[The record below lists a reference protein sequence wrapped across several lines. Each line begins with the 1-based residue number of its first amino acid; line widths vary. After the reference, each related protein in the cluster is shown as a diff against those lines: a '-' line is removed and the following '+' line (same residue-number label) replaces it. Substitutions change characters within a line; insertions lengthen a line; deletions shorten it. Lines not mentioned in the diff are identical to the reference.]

1 MMKRFLFLLLCLM
14 PVSHAA
20 EEPVVVLDAEF
31 WFMPRHADV
40 VAEHYGVR
48 AAVNKL
54 IAEPEAYLALRYPD
68 NETGDLWGQEL
79 QAWLVSLGIVSDR
92 IELQPGYEQVEGV
105 ALVVIAP
112 DKDVVEPLVV
122 IDAVADKVDGDEA
135 TTVVDINEAVVVDET
150 LPIVE
155 TATQVLPVSE
165 LVEENAGQEDV
176 VVEEQVELKQE

>member
-1 MMKRFLFLLLCLM
+1 MMKRLLFLLLCLM

-20 EEPVVVLDAEF
+20 EESVVVLDAEF

-54 IAEPEAYLALRYPD
+54 IAEPEAYLALRYP
-68 NETGDLWGQEL
+68 NTETGELWGQEL

-92 IELQPGYEQVEGV
+92 IELQSGYEQIEGV
-105 ALVVIAP
+105 ALVVITP
-112 DKDVVEPLVV
+112 DDDLSEPLLA
-122 IDAVADKVDGDEA
+122 IDAVADENDKDEA
-135 TTVVDINEAVVVDET
+135 AVVDTTEAAVVDET
-150 LPIVE
+150 MPVVEAAMQALPE
-155 TATQVLPVSE
+155 SG
-165 LVEENAGQEDV
+165 LVEQSAVEEDV